1 MLQILSSTLPIFI
14 LMVIGYGAVRAN
26 LLSKDMLMGIG
37 RFVLYFAVPS
47 LIFKT
52 LSESHL
58 QDIVDPYFLTAYGVG
73 SLASFLLLFLFFK
86 LAFKNSITE
95 SGLKGLGSALPNS
108 IFIGYP
114 LLLQVLDQPPIGA
127 FAMAL
132 LVENILIFP
141 LALIIMDIGAS
152 VDSQKSFTGTLK
164 EIFAQLAKNPIL
176 LAIIAGSLAST
187 TGFQLP
193 EIADKIVTMMAQ
205 ASAATSLFFVGGLLV
220 GTTIKGSTRSIA
232 AVSIGKLIIHP
243 LLVATCVLLLP
254 DFDPQ
259 LQMTAVLLATS
270 PMLAIFPIIGAKYG
284 HGQIS
289 ASIMLV
295 TTVASFVTIS
305 AILLFITNS
314 DIGF

>member
-1 MLQILSSTLPIFI
+1 MLQIFSSTLPLFI
-14 LMVIGYGAVRAN
+14 LMVIGYGAVRSN

-52 LSESHL
+52 LSETHL
-58 QDIVDPYFLTAYGVG
+58 QDIIDPYFLAAYGIG
-73 SLASFLLLFLFFK
+73 SLACYLLLFLFFK
-86 LAFKNSITE
+86 LVFKNSLTE
-95 SGLKGLGSALPNS
+95 SSLKGFGSSLPNS

-141 LALIIMDIGAS
+141 LALIIMDIGS
-152 VDSQKSFTGTLK
+152 SLDSEKGFAAALK
-164 EIFAQLAKNPIL
+164 NVVTQLAKNPIL
-176 LAIIAGSLAST
+176 LAIIAGILAST

-193 EIADKIVTMMAQ
+193 EVADKIVTMMAQ

-243 LLVATCVLLLP
+243 LLVAICVLLLP

-305 AILLFITNS
+305 ATLLFIS
-314 DIGF
+314 